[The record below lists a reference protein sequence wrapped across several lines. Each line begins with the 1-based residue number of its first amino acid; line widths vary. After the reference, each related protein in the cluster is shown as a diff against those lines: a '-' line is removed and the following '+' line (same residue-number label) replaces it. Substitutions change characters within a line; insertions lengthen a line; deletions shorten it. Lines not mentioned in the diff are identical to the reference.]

1 MAEVQLQLG
10 RIHLDLEE
18 FVEAQKQFQSS
29 LETHKMVYGVEHK
42 DTLQAHLGVA
52 MAARLA
58 GNLQHAKEILE
69 SEKESLLG
77 K

>member
-1 MAEVQLQLG
+1 MAELQLQLG

-18 FVEAQKQFQSS
+18 FVEARKQFQSS
-29 LETHKMVYGVEHK
+29 LETHKMVYGVEHE
-42 DTLQAHLGVA
+42 DTSKAHLGIA

-58 GNLQHAKEILE
+58 GDPHDAKEILE
-69 SEKESLLG
+69 SEEESLLG